1 MGTYGRN
8 LEFRVPPQSEYRM
21 ARFASNVVPLSGAG
35 TAGTGATGTGLIPL
49 GAPCIA
55 DTAAGFDS
63 MGRQIIKL
71 ATTADPGGDV
81 PAPPLGAGLAV
92 YEYAPAAF
100 AGFDPLLTTYS
111 DLGVVPAGRG
121 VQVVHGSHV
130 KVVLYN
136 TVTEVFLGS
145 RTYQGRTMVNGLGAT
160 PTVTVGD
167 YLIPGAGDDTDGYW
181 VSTATAA
188 GAWMVITSIDL
199 VRVALEARLLF

>member
-21 ARFASNVVPLSGAG
+21 ARYASNIVPLSGTGA
-35 TAGTGATGTGLIPL
+35 AGTGASGTGLIPL

-63 MGRQIIKL
+63 MGRQIVKL
-71 ATTADPGGDV
+71 ATSADPSGDIPP
-81 PAPPLGAGLAV
+81 PALGAGLAV
-92 YEYAPAAF
+92 FEYGPAAF
-100 AGFDPLLTTYS
+100 AGYDPNLTTWS

-121 VQVVHGSHV
+121 VQVVHGSHT

-136 TVTEVFLGS
+136 TVNEVFLGS
-145 RTYQGRTMVNGLGAT
+145 RTYPGRVMVNGLGAT
-160 PTVTVGD
+160 PTVSVGN
-167 YLIPGAGDDTDGYW
+167 YLVPGLGDDTDGYW

-188 GAWMVITSIDL
+188 GAWMVITAIDT
-199 VRVALEARLLF
+199 VRVGLEARMLF

>member
-21 ARFASNVVPLSGAG
+21 ARYASNAVPLSGSGA
-35 TAGTGATGTGLIPL
+35 AGTGATGTGLIPL
-49 GAPCIA
+49 GAPVIA
-55 DTAAGFDS
+55 DTTAGFDS
-63 MGRQIIKL
+63 MSRQIVKL
-71 ATTADPGGDV
+71 ATSADPSGDV

-92 YEYAPAAF
+92 YEYGPAAF
-100 AGFDPLLTTYS
+100 AGFDPALTTFS

-121 VQVVHGSHV
+121 CQVVHGTHV
-130 KVVLYN
+130 KVQLYN
-136 TVTEVFLGS
+136 TITEVFLGA

-160 PTVTVGD
+160 PTVAVGN

-188 GAWMVITSIDL
+188 GAWMVVTAIDL
-199 VRVALEARLLF
+199 VRVGLEARMLF